1 MNLAKKKILA
11 AKALGVG
18 KGRIILNKERTEE
31 IKEAI
36 TRQDIKD
43 LAAAG
48 AITVRP
54 VSGRMKIVKR
64 KTRRRFGSIKKK
76 IKNTKREYMHLTRK
90 LRAYIQELRKHE
102 TITEDKYWELR
113 KQIRARVFK
122 SKFHLKENL
131 NIKQWQ
137 NQ

>member
-18 KGRIILNKERTEE
+18 KARIILNNQRIAE

-54 VSGRMKIVKR
+54 VSGRKAKVTR
-64 KTRRRFGSIKKK
+64 KTRRRFGSIRKK
-76 IKNTKREYMHLTRK
+76 IKNSKREYMNLTRK
-90 LRAYIQELRKHE
+90 LRAYIYELRKHE
-102 TITEDKYWELR
+102 TITNEKYWEVR
-113 KQIRARVFK
+113 KQIRARMFK
-122 SKFHLKENL
+122 SKAHLKEHL
-131 NIKQWQ
+131 GVKQW
-137 NQ
+137 NP

>member
-1 MNLAKKKILA
+1 MNLSKKKILA

-18 KGRIILNKERTEE
+18 KARIILNTERIAE

-54 VSGRMKIVKR
+54 VSGRRTIVKR
-64 KTRRRFGSIKKK
+64 KTRRRFGSIRKK
-76 IKNTKREYMHLTRK
+76 INNNKREYMNQTRK

-102 TITEDKYWELR
+102 TISEEKYWALR
-113 KQIRARVFK
+113 KQIRARLFK
-122 SKFHLKENL
+122 SKAHLKEQL
-131 NIKQWQ
+131 GAKA
-137 NQ
+137 

>member
-18 KGRIILNKERTEE
+18 KARIILNKERIAE

-48 AITVRP
+48 AIIVRP
-54 VSGRMKIVKR
+54 VSGRKTIVKR
-64 KTRRRFGSIKKK
+64 KTRRRFGSIRKK
-76 IKNTKREYMHLTRK
+76 INNTKREYMNLTRK
-90 LRAYIQELRKHE
+90 LRAYIYELRKHE

-113 KQIRARVFK
+113 KQIRARLFK
-122 SKFHLKENL
+122 SKTHPKEHLGVKPWNH
-131 NIKQWQ
+131 
-137 NQ
+137 